1 MVLAMI
7 TKSVDGLI
15 ALKADGT
22 KVPAEPG
29 KGFNLPS
36 TGNWYV
42 DVSVPDGPTESI
54 HLIWN
59 AALAATINLQ
69 DTNAPQFKRPSDA
82 DSGTDV
88 ALNDET
94 AGNWM
99 TEDPSSAV
107 VPITGTDNSVT
118 NMTITA
124 GGTHA
129 GGAILNVGNLG
140 TRRQRIKIAVTT
152 IGVIRVIA
160 HGKG

>member
-1 MVLAMI
+1 MI
-7 TKSVDGLI
+7 TKPIEVT

-22 KVPAEPG
+22 TVPSEPG
-29 KGFNLPS
+29 KGCKLPS
-36 TGNWYV
+36 TGNWYF
-42 DVSVPDGPTESI
+42 DVSVPDGATASV
-54 HLIWN
+54 HLIWD

-99 TEDPSSAV
+99 TEDASTAY
-107 VPITGTDNSVT
+107 VPVIGTGNSVA

-129 GGAILNVGNLG
+129 GAAMYSLGNLG
-140 TRRQRIKIAVTT
+140 TRRQRIMVAVTT
-152 IGVIRVIA
+152 AGTIRVLA